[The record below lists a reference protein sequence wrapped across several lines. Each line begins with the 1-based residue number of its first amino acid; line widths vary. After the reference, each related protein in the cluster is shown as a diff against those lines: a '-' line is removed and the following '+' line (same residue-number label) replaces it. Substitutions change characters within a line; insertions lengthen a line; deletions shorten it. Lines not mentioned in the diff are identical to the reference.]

1 MLAKGVLMI
10 KKFFKYVEIMTKIT
24 SVFAFLMTLA
34 FLFHEGQPI
43 NVKLT
48 LIFFASM
55 FIFDLTTT
63 AINNYIDSKDYPE
76 MLPLP
81 RRAAPIII
89 LVMFTIST
97 ALGLYLAYC
106 TDIVV
111 LLVGALCFLCGVCYT
126 YGPLPISRLP
136 FGEVC
141 SGVFQG
147 ILTPFLLLYIN
158 MPEGT
163 FLTYSLSPSE
173 VSLSFKVWPLLTL
186 LLLCMIPTCLTANIM
201 LANNICDVDADVKV
215 NRFTLPYFLGLKHSL
230 TLYAVL
236 YYIAYLTPCIMVV
249 LGMLHPACLLYLLTF
264 PIVQKNIGI
273 FRKEQKKPATFLTAI
288 KNYIVLMTAYSISL
302 LIGGIFV
309 TL

>member
-1 MLAKGVLMI
+1 MI

-81 RRAAPIII
+81 RRAALTII

-97 ALGLYLAYC
+97 AFGLYLAYC

-163 FLTYSLSPSE
+163 FLTYALSPSE
-173 VSLSFKVWPLLTL
+173 VSLSLKVWPLLTL

-201 LANNICDVDADVKV
+201 LANNICDIDADVKV

-236 YYIAYLTPCIMVV
+236 YYIAYLTPCVMVV

-288 KNYIVLMTAYSISL
+288 KNYIVLMSAYSISI

-309 TL
+309 TH

>member
-1 MLAKGVLMI
+1 MI

-48 LIFFASM
+48 LIFFGSM

-81 RRAAPIII
+81 RRAALIII
-89 LVMFTIST
+89 FVMFGIST

-158 MPEGT
+158 MLEGT
-163 FLTYSLSPSE
+163 FLTYTLSSSEISLS
-173 VSLSFKVWPLLTL
+173 LKVWPLLTL
-186 LLLCMIPTCLTANIM
+186 VLLCMIPTCLTANIM

-215 NRFTLPYFLGLKHSL
+215 NRFTLPYFLGLKRSL
-230 TLYAVL
+230 TLYAAL

-273 FRKEQKKPATFLTAI
+273 FRKEQKKPDTFLTAI
-288 KNYIVLMTAYSISL
+288 KNYIVLMSAYVMAL
-302 LIGGIFV
+302 LVGGIF
-309 TL
+309 LRF

>member
-1 MLAKGVLMI
+1 MI

-34 FLFHEGQPI
+34 FLFHERQPI
-43 NVKLT
+43 NIKLT

-81 RRAAPIII
+81 RRAALIII

-158 MPEGT
+158 MPKGT
-163 FLTYSLSPSE
+163 YLTYALSPSE
-173 VSLSFKVWPLLTL
+173 VSLSLKVWPLLTL

-201 LANNICDVDADVKV
+201 LANNICDIDADVKV

-264 PIVQKNIGI
+264 PIVQKNIDI
-273 FRKEQKKPATFLTAI
+273 FRKQQKKPATFLTAI
-288 KNYIVLMTAYSISL
+288 KNYIVLMSAYSISI

-309 TL
+309 TH

>member
-1 MLAKGVLMI
+1 MI

-81 RRAAPIII
+81 RRAALIII

-141 SGVFQG
+141 SGIFQG

>member
-1 MLAKGVLMI
+1 MI

-81 RRAAPIII
+81 RRAALIII

-163 FLTYSLSPSE
+163 FLTYALSPSE
-173 VSLSFKVWPLLTL
+173 VSLSLKVWPLLAL

-201 LANNICDVDADVKV
+201 LANNICDIDADVKV

-288 KNYIVLMTAYSISL
+288 KNYIVLMSAYSISI

-309 TL
+309 TH

>member
-1 MLAKGVLMI
+1 MI

-81 RRAAPIII
+81 RRAALIII

>member
-1 MLAKGVLMI
+1 MI

-34 FLFHEGQPI
+34 FLFHERQPI
-43 NVKLT
+43 NIKLT

-81 RRAAPIII
+81 RRAALNII

-158 MPEGT
+158 MPKGT
-163 FLTYSLSPSE
+163 FLTYALSPSE
-173 VSLSFKVWPLLTL
+173 VSLSLKVWPLLTL

-201 LANNICDVDADVKV
+201 LANNICDIDADVKV
-215 NRFTLPYFLGLKHSL
+215 NRFTLPYFLGLKYSL

-288 KNYIVLMTAYSISL
+288 KNYIVLMSAYSISI

-309 TL
+309 TH

>member
-1 MLAKGVLMI
+1 MI

-34 FLFHEGQPI
+34 FLFHERQTI
-43 NVKLT
+43 NIKLT

-81 RRAAPIII
+81 RRAALIII

-163 FLTYSLSPSE
+163 FLTYALSPSE
-173 VSLSFKVWPLLTL
+173 VSLSLKVWPLLAL

-201 LANNICDVDADVKV
+201 LANNICDIDADVKV

-288 KNYIVLMTAYSISL
+288 KNYIVLMSAYSISI

-309 TL
+309 TH

>member
-1 MLAKGVLMI
+1 MI

-34 FLFHEGQPI
+34 FLFHERQPI
-43 NVKLT
+43 NIKLT

-81 RRAAPIII
+81 RRAALNII

-158 MPEGT
+158 MPKGT
-163 FLTYSLSPSE
+163 FLTYALSPSE
-173 VSLSFKVWPLLTL
+173 VSLSLKVWPLLTL

-201 LANNICDVDADVKV
+201 LANNICDIDADVKV

-288 KNYIVLMTAYSISL
+288 KNYIVLMSAYSISI

-309 TL
+309 TH

>member
-1 MLAKGVLMI
+1 MI

-81 RRAAPIII
+81 RRAALIII

-215 NRFTLPYFLGLKHSL
+215 NRFTLPYFLGLKRSL

-288 KNYIVLMTAYSISL
+288 KNYIVLMTAYSISI

>member
-1 MLAKGVLMI
+1 MI

-48 LIFFASM
+48 LIFFGSM

-81 RRAAPIII
+81 RRAALIII
-89 LVMFTIST
+89 FVMFGISA

-163 FLTYSLSPSE
+163 FLTYTLSSAEISLS
-173 VSLSFKVWPLLTL
+173 LKVWPLLTL
-186 LLLCMIPTCLTANIM
+186 VLLCMIPTCLTANIM

-215 NRFTLPYFLGLKHSL
+215 NRFTLPYFLGLKRSL
-230 TLYAVL
+230 TLYAAL

-249 LGMLHPACLLYLLTF
+249 LGMLHPTCLLYLLTF

-273 FRKEQKKPATFLTAI
+273 FQKEQKKPDTFLTAI
-288 KNYIVLMTAYSISL
+288 KNYIVLMSAYVIAL
-302 LIGGIFV
+302 LVGGIF
-309 TL
+309 LRF

>member
-81 RRAAPIII
+81 RRAALIII

-163 FLTYSLSPSE
+163 FLTYFLSPSE

>member
-1 MLAKGVLMI
+1 MI
-10 KKFFKYVEIMTKIT
+10 KNFFKYVEIMTKIT

-34 FLFHEGQPI
+34 FLFHERQPI
-43 NVKLT
+43 NIKLT

-81 RRAAPIII
+81 RRAALIII

-158 MPEGT
+158 MPKGT
-163 FLTYSLSPSE
+163 FLTYALSPSE
-173 VSLSFKVWPLLTL
+173 VSLSLKIWPLLTL

-201 LANNICDVDADVKV
+201 LANNICDIDADVKV

-288 KNYIVLMTAYSISL
+288 KNYIVLMSAYSISI

-309 TL
+309 TH

>member
-1 MLAKGVLMI
+1 MI

-34 FLFHEGQPI
+34 FLFHERQPI
-43 NVKLT
+43 NIKLT

-81 RRAAPIII
+81 RRAALIII

-158 MPEGT
+158 MPKGT
-163 FLTYSLSPSE
+163 FLTYALSPSE
-173 VSLSFKVWPLLTL
+173 VSLSLKVWPLLTL

-201 LANNICDVDADVKV
+201 LANNICDIDADVKV

-288 KNYIVLMTAYSISL
+288 KNYIVLMSAYSISI

-309 TL
+309 TH